1 MAEVLEVDIDEKDE
15 FMEYDEGTRYTL
27 LFGPIYRKLS
37 GRKQH
42 FVKQSLERISS
53 VGNLSKLE
61 ILKS

>member
-15 FMEYDEGTRYTL
+15 FMEYDEGRYTL

-42 FVKQSLERISS
+42 FVKQSLERMSS
-53 VGNLSKLE
+53 IGNIK
-61 ILKS
+61 

>member
-15 FMEYDEGTRYTL
+15 FMEYDEGRYTL

-42 FVKQSLERISS
+42 FVKQNLERMSS
-53 VGNLSKLE
+53 IGNIK
-61 ILKS
+61 